1 MKHASTNLMAFVIM
15 PFGRTEEDRRVFNY
29 CYDLFK
35 HPLVQL
41 GFEVTRSDQIT
52 SAQEIMT
59 DIVLAIEMSNI
70 VVADL
75 TDCNPNVMYELGV
88 SHTLRK
94 PTIIL
99 TQNELGTLPF
109 DTKHYRTIRY
119 HPSQDYMQD
128 ACQQLQDLAHA
139 YLANQDKFNNIVCR
153 SLNYTMETFDEW
165 TQKRTPENTHNNL
178 VQQKQSTRTRKS
190 RRSMTKEIAGGTG
203 ITAVSRLAGG
213 FESEFLDSSQ
223 PDIIWRTDAGAEYG
237 FEVKS
242 IRGRFPSVGGVY
254 IFASKLESEKLWK
267 AIYIG
272 YADNLD
278 NVISTAQPQWS
289 SASMFGA
296 THVHYAIVHSSDARE
311 HIASALIAS
320 LRPIMNSW
328 G

>member
-1 MKHASTNLMAFVIM
+1 M
-15 PFGRTEEDRRVFNY
+15 PFGQSEEDRRVFSY

-41 GFEVTRSDQIT
+41 GFEVTRSDEIT

-59 DIVLAIEMSNI
+59 DIVLAIEASSI

-88 SHTLRK
+88 AHTLRK

-119 HPSQDYMQD
+119 YPNQDYIQD

-139 YLANQDKFNNIVCR
+139 YLDNQDKFNNIVCR
-153 SLNYTMETFDEW
+153 SLNYKMETFDEW
-165 TQKRTPENTHNNL
+165 TQKMGTDTIRSN
-178 VQQKQSTRTRKS
+178 VAQQKQFTRKS
-190 RRSMTKEIAGGTG
+190 RRSMTREMAGRTGLAEI
-203 ITAVSRLAGG
+203 SRLAHG
-213 FESEFLDSSQ
+213 FESSLPDSSR
-223 PDIIWRTDAGAEYG
+223 PDIIWRTNTGAEYE
-237 FEVKS
+237 FETRT
-242 IRGRFPSVGGVY
+242 IHGRFPSVGGIY
-254 IFASKLESEKLWK
+254 IFASRLESDQRWK
-267 AIYIG
+267 PIYIG

-278 NVISTAQPQWS
+278 NVISTAQPQWV
-289 SASMFGA
+289 AAAAFGA
-296 THVHYAIVHSSDARE
+296 THVHYTIVHGRAARE
-311 HIASALIAS
+311 RVAHELITS
-320 LRPIMNSW
+320 LGPTVNSW